1 MNHSRMLTGFALV
14 FALAACAPE
23 PASETAAMS
32 DFDPATVRAQVSEF
46 VAAWNDSDLARV
58 NSSIADDAVLMQ
70 PDGPILSGREAILAS
85 ISANYDGSLLKQ
97 SATVDEVA
105 AIGDMA
111 YARGTWKLDPTAE
124 AGPDVLSAS
133 GNWSVIY
140 KRGPDGGWQ
149 TWRWMWNQPSGQT
162 AGVPA
167 TE

>member
-23 PASETAAMS
+23 PVSEAAAMP
-32 DFDPATVRAQVSEF
+32 DFDPATVRAEVSEF
-46 VAAWNDSDLARV
+46 VSAWNDGDFALV
-58 NSSIADDAVLMQ
+58 GSSIAADAVLLR
-70 PDGPILSGREAILAS
+70 PDGPILTGREAILAS

-97 SATVDEVA
+97 SATVDEVT

-111 YARGTWKLDPTAE
+111 YARGTWKLDPTSE
-124 AGPDVLSAS
+124 AGPDILAAS

-162 AGVPA
+162 AGVPP

>member
-1 MNHSRMLTGFALV
+1 MNQSRKLTGLALL

-23 PASETAAMS
+23 PASETAAMP

-46 VAAWNDSDLARV
+46 VTAWNDSDLNKV
-58 NSSIADDAVLMQ
+58 NSSIADDAVLIQ
-70 PDGPILSGREAILAS
+70 PDGPILTGREAILAS
-85 ISANYDGSLLKQ
+85 ISENYDGNLLKQ
-97 SATVDEVA
+97 SATVDEVTA
-105 AIGDMA
+105 VGDMA

-124 AGPDVLSAS
+124 AGSDVPSAS
-133 GNWSVIY
+133 GYWSVIY

-162 AGVPA
+162 VGAPP

>member
-1 MNHSRMLTGFALV
+1 MNQSRKLTGLALL

-23 PASETAAMS
+23 PASETAAMP

-46 VAAWNDSDLARV
+46 VTAWNDSDLNKV
-58 NSSIADDAVLMQ
+58 NSSIADDAVLIQ
-70 PDGPILSGREAILAS
+70 PDGPILTGREAILAS
-85 ISANYDGSLLKQ
+85 ISENYDGSLLKQ
-97 SATVDEVA
+97 SATVDEVTA
-105 AIGDMA
+105 VGDMA

-124 AGPDVLSAS
+124 AGSDVPSAS
-133 GNWSVIY
+133 GYWSVIY

-162 AGVPA
+162 AGVSA